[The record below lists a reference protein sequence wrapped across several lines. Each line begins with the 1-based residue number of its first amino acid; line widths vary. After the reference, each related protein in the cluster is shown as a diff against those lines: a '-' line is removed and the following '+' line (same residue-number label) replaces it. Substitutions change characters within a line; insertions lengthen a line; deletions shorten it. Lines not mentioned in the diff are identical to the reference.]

1 MSARGHATP
10 TEKCF
15 LVAGQCVFFDWAW
28 QCKIFYHSIGSPY
41 NSSFFAENRS
51 QDALEGLRALGLA
64 LSDYF
69 LFSCFGLVAMWGLWV
84 LVLQAFSAPLGPE
97 AAWPPQRQL
106 IIDIYV

>member
-1 MSARGHATP
+1 MHVGLLLPLKGASLLQVNV
-10 TEKCF
+10 F
-15 LVAGQCVFFDWAW
+15 FFDWAW

-41 NSSFFAENRS
+41 NSAFFAEIRS